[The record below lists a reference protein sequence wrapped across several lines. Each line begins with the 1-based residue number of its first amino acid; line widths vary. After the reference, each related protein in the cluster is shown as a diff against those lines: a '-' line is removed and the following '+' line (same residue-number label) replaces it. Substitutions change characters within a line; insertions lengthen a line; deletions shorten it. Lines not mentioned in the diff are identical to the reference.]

1 MAQDNEG
8 AGFGDGMRY
17 WNDWLQSM
25 APAGDGA
32 AGAGFPWREGIEQW
46 TRLVSGQAAP
56 QVQELGARFQFQA
69 GDWLGAMQQV
79 AARFAGRDT
88 SAAEVAAAWREA
100 VQGQGDALLGWMLD
114 AARGGNASA
123 DQPELREFLRG
134 FAPGFP
140 GMGDAAWLNA
150 PAFGPAREHQ
160 ARWQELLR
168 FQRAHQQQ
176 MEAYVEAIRGVLDD
190 AFERFEAKLG
200 EHEAPGTQ
208 LTSARAM
215 FDLWIDAAE
224 EAYAAMAM
232 SEEFQALYAE
242 LANSQMRLRAA
253 TRQELERASEAMGV
267 PTRTEMD
274 AAHRRIAELERQ
286 LRRMATAA
294 AQAPST
300 VAPQPAA
307 GSKKAATARPEAV
320 KPKAA
325 KPAKAAKKA
334 VGKASKPAT
343 KKVAKNAAKKVSAK
357 TAKPA
362 PRKATGKTAP
372 RRGGK
377 P

>member
-114 AARGGNASA
+114 AARGGNATA

-232 SEEFQALYAE
+232 SEEFQTLYAE

-286 LRRMATAA
+286 LRRMTTAA
-294 AQAPST
+294 AQARSAGPPKQAA
-300 VAPQPAA
+300 APKKPASA
-307 GSKKAATARPEAV
+307 
-320 KPKAA
+320 KPKAT
-325 KPAKAAKKA
+325 KPTKAAAKKT
-334 VGKASKPAT
+334 VKKAIRTAT
-343 KKVAKNAAKKVSAK
+343 KKVARSAAKKAPVKA
-357 TAKPA
+357 TKPT
-362 PRKATGKTAP
+362 PRKATSKTAP

>member
-25 APAGDGA
+25 ASGGEGA
-32 AGAGFPWREGIEQW
+32 AGGEFPWREGIEHW
-46 TRLVSGQAAP
+46 TRLVTEQAAP

-69 GDWLGAMQQV
+69 GNWLGAMQQV

-100 VQGQGDALLGWMLD
+100 VQGQGDTMLGWMLD
-114 AARGGNASA
+114 AARGGNATA
-123 DQPELREFLRG
+123 DQPELRDFLRG

-140 GMGDAAWLNA
+140 RMGDAAWLNA

-168 FQRAHQQQ
+168 FQQAHQQR

-200 EHEAPGTQ
+200 EHEAPGSQ

-232 SEEFQALYAE
+232 SEEFQSLYAE

-253 TRQELERASEAMGV
+253 TRHELERASEAMGV

-294 AQAPST
+294 APPSSAAP
-300 VAPQPAA
+300 PKPAA
-307 GSKKAATARPEAV
+307 AREKPATA

-325 KPAKAAKKA
+325 KTAKAAAKKA
-334 VGKASKPAT
+334 TRKVAKGAT
-343 KKVAKNAAKKVSAK
+343 KKVPAK

-362 PRKATGKTAP
+362 PRKSASKASP
-372 RRGGK
+372 RHGGK
-377 P
+377 A